1 MRCSVL
7 SFPGL
12 SHPAGKLNSWEPAD
26 NIVKNQVLMLFQLID
41 NSHLSVTSQFVFPRN
56 EGDFNTFTN
65 KNLVKK
71 IT

>member
-1 MRCSVL
+1 
-7 SFPGL
+7 
-12 SHPAGKLNSWEPAD
+12 
-26 NIVKNQVLMLFQLID
+26 MLFQLID
-41 NSHLSVTSQFVFPRN
+41 NSHLSVTTQFVFPMDPRN